1 MIEQWRPIKNYKG
14 IYEISNLG
22 NVKSLARTII
32 KKTEVNRI
40 KRKLKKSF

>member
-32 KKTEVNRI
+32 KKDG
-40 KRKLKKSF
+40 KKQT